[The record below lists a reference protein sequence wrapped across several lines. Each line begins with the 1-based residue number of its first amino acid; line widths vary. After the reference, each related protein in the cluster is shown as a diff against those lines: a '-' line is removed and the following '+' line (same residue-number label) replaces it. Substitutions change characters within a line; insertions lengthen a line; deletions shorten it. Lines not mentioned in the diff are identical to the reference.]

1 MKKNKDR
8 MTSKGIPLININDIP
23 DMTQINPSFEKIDEL
38 LDSNQEIENHKNK
51 SFISEDGVHDLK
63 YDPSTKN
70 FYYKENS
77 LWNKV
82 VLENQKPPVIEIEP
96 ILNFRAK
103 DIRNLSDFNSGTV
116 NVSWSGTNT
125 IVTDGIKT
133 NASGYGLFDFDFT
146 NYQELTVSYT
156 FQSHNKSDWS
166 ALLNL
171 AYTTSNSTYG
181 FKLEYADNGTIS
193 FEGIS
198 NASGS
203 VVITNE
209 QYPPRSSVIELN
221 KKYNAII
228 SISEIEPVKIYMN
241 GILIHSI
248 NQPEGKKGWNGNN
261 HRNILKNSFC
271 NRLSNNKSNLTVTH
285 HALRIWDVALTE
297 EQVLNEF
304 NKDNQDY
311 QIL

>member
-1 MKKNKDR
+1 MCLNLKN
-8 MTSKGIPLININDIP
+8 TV
-23 DMTQINPSFEKIDEL
+23 
-38 LDSNQEIENHKNK
+38 EIENHENK
-51 SFISEDGVHDLK
+51 SFISENGVHDLK

-70 FYYKENS
+70 FYYKENN

-82 VLENQKPPVIEIEP
+82 VLESQKPPVIEVEP

-103 DIRNLSDFNSGTV
+103 DIRNLSDFNSGAV
-116 NVSWSGTNT
+116 NVAWSGTNT

-133 NASGYGLFDFDFT
+133 NAGGYGLFDFDFT
-146 NYQELTVSYT
+146 NYQELTISYT
-156 FQSHNKSDWS
+156 FQSHNKSNWS

-181 FKLEYADNGTIS
+181 FKVEYADDGAIGFEAIS
-193 FEGIS
+193 R
-198 NASGS
+198 ASTS
-203 VVITNE
+203 IVITNE
-209 QYPPRSSVIELN
+209 QHAPRSSVIELN

-228 SISEIEPVKIYMN
+228 SISKTDPVKIYMN

-248 NQPEGKKGWNGNN
+248 NQREGKKGWNSNN
-261 HRNILKNSFC
+261 HRNILKNAFC
-271 NRLSNNKSNLTVTH
+271 RRLSNNKSNLTVTH
-285 HALRIWDVALTE
+285 HALRVWDVALTE